1 MTTTIDMR
9 PKVKKYNGNGRQILA
24 DVHFRIEIP
33 AYVRALNDYSQE
45 SREAERAAVTAFDN
59 EVVQLLLA
67 DGWTLRKE
75 NCGYGSCPEVKKG
88 AQYLYCHPQDISG
101 EVEEENIGRMET
113 TFRNMQSCKY
123 RCTDNYG
130 DVVVTTSEE
139 DERQLYLDTYS
150 NTQVTEVFKE
160 MATTKRKNLYKDKW
174 SVKRSVAYRLAI
186 ANRRIDLNEIG
197 TGFYRERKPL
207 VDFVKEHYDTLLKV
221 GLIKE
226 STGRDDMPLC
236 RWVNKVEQREIEKRN
251 RKIVG
256 A

>member
-1 MTTTIDMR
+1 M
-9 PKVKKYNGNGRQILA
+9 
-24 DVHFRIEIP
+24 
-33 AYVRALNDYSQE
+33 
-45 SREAERAAVTAFDN
+45 
-59 EVVQLLLA
+59 
-67 DGWTLRKE
+67 
-75 NCGYGSCPEVKKG
+75 
-88 AQYLYCHPQDISG
+88 
-101 EVEEENIGRMET
+101 
-113 TFRNMQSCKY
+113 FRNMQSCKY

-207 VDFVKEHYDTLLKV
+207 VDFVKEHYDTLLKD

-236 RWVNKVEQREIEKRN
+236 RWVNKVEQLEIEKRN
-251 RKIVG
+251 RKIVN